1 MSDLL
6 KEYDEHSKKKEAH
19 HQLIKTITLSFVA
32 IIVAIYFGNMFFGKS
47 SLDVL
52 LTLREE
58 QKILEKN
65 IITLKAKNAQAQKEY
80 LQLLRLKGENSHEN

>member
-19 HQLIKTITLSFVA
+19 QHLIKTIMLSLLA

-52 LTLREE
+52 LSLKQEKK
-58 QKILEKN
+58 QLENN
-65 IITLKAKNAQAQKEY
+65 IDILKAKNAQAQKEY
-80 LQLLRLKGENSHEN
+80 LQLLRLKGANVEN

>member
-1 MSDLL
+1 M
-6 KEYDEHSKKKEAH
+6 
-19 HQLIKTITLSFVA
+19 SFVA
-32 IIVAIYFGNMFFGKS
+32 IIVAMYFGNMFFGKS

-52 LTLREE
+52 LTLKEE

-65 IITLKAKNAQAQKEY
+65 IIIFKAKNAQAQKEY

>member
-1 MSDLL
+1 M
-6 KEYDEHSKKKEAH
+6 
-19 HQLIKTITLSFVA
+19 
-32 IIVAIYFGNMFFGKS
+32 YFGNMFFGKS

-52 LTLREE
+52 LSLKEE

-65 IITLKAKNAQAQKEY
+65 IITLKTKNAQAQKEY